1 MNSSRGAA
9 FLVVCLG
16 FGCITEL
23 AGAARDD
30 LALTVDRAVS
40 PGDLALTWSGGEAP
54 YLVYRSQDPAAV
66 VTATTRV
73 ATSAGT
79 SLDVPEG
86 PAQADYFLDN
96 VDYVADGK
104 TLPPMLDVEWPARNS
119 SSPYP
124 CYGLSEK
131 QMVSWISSF
140 VDQVRE
146 RTGQQTMI
154 YTNAHWWNDCTGRST
169 AFSKQPLFVARY
181 KSSPEPLPAGW
192 DTWTMW
198 QFTESG
204 QVPGIKTSADRDAF
218 NGTAEQLAALAS

>member
-1 MNSSRGAA
+1 MGGYHFARPDRSSGK
-9 FLVVCLG
+9 
-16 FGCITEL
+16 
-23 AGAARDD
+23 
-30 LALTVDRAVS
+30 
-40 PGDLALTWSGGEAP
+40 
-54 YLVYRSQDPAAV
+54 
-66 VTATTRV
+66 
-73 ATSAGT
+73 
-79 SLDVPEG
+79 
-86 PAQADYFLDN
+86 AQADYFLDN

-154 YTNAHWWNDCTGRST
+154 NTNAHWWNDCTGRST